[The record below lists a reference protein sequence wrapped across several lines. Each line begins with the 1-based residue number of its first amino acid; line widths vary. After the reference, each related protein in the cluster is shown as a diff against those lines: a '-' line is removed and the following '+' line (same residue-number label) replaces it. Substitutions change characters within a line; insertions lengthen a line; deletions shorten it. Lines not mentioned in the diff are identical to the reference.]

1 MNNKMRF
8 LKYIKNEKLLI
19 ALIFVFVFFYVL
31 ANLSTPFL
39 VGKALDEA
47 LAMNANNFIFIIVLI
62 SIICFAGVL
71 AGYLFEY
78 FVAKLV
84 QNIIKQL
91 RDEVYFKITNVSLNE
106 IYVRKKG
113 DIVQYVIGDIENVS
127 NGLFSIFKS
136 LIEGILSITMT
147 IVMMFIVNYLLAI
160 LVIVL
165 TPISVFVSR
174 FIAKFSHDHF
184 KKQTMLQA
192 DLSAISF
199 ENISNIDLVQSY
211 DIVDEANKKFD
222 EQNKILK
229 NHSRIAL
236 FSASW
241 VNPSTR
247 LVNNIIYGLIGVFGI
262 ILIVLTPDS
271 TSFVN
276 NIHASLSI
284 GGLASF
290 LSYANQYGKPFNEV
304 SSVMAEFETALSSF
318 KRINEFLNIDN
329 EENKGNLS
337 LTKIDNISF
346 KNVKFSY
353 DKNKELI
360 KNFSLDIKK
369 GDKIAIVGPTG
380 AGKTTII
387 NILLHFY
394 DINSGDITFDD
405 VSINNIEKNSLRNN
419 FAMVLQETWIFSG
432 TIKENIA
439 YVKDDASDEEIIRAA
454 KLAHADTFIDRLPK
468 GYDTFVS
475 SKDGLS
481 EGEKQMI
488 AIARLFLLNPDV
500 VILDEATS
508 SIDTRSEKL
517 IGDAF
522 DNIMENNTSIVIAHR
537 LSTIQKSDI
546 ILVLKDGDVIEQGNH
561 DYLMNKKGFYYSMYS
576 SQFK

>member
-1 MNNKMRF
+1 MNTKTRF

-19 ALIFVFVFFYVL
+19 VLIFVFVFFYVL

-62 SIICFAGVL
+62 SIICFVGVL

-211 DIVDEANKKFD
+211 DIVGEANKKFD

-329 EENKGNLS
+329 EENKGELS

-380 AGKTTII
+380 AGKTTLI

-517 IGDAF
+517 IGGAF

-537 LSTIQKSDI
+537 LSTIQKSDV

-561 DYLMNKKGFYYSMYS
+561 TYLMNKKGFYYSMYS
-576 SQFK
+576 S

>member
-1 MNNKMRF
+1 MNTKTRF

-19 ALIFVFVFFYVL
+19 VLIFVFVFFYVL

-211 DIVDEANKKFD
+211 DIVGETNKKFD

-318 KRINEFLNIDN
+318 KRINEFLNIAN

-369 GDKIAIVGPTG
+369 RDKIAIVGPTG

-439 YVKDDASDEEIIRAA
+439 YVKD
-454 KLAHADTFIDRLPK
+454 
-468 GYDTFVS
+468 
-475 SKDGLS
+475 
-481 EGEKQMI
+481 
-488 AIARLFLLNPDV
+488 
-500 VILDEATS
+500 
-508 SIDTRSEKL
+508 
-517 IGDAF
+517 
-522 DNIMENNTSIVIAHR
+522 
-537 LSTIQKSDI
+537 
-546 ILVLKDGDVIEQGNH
+546 
-561 DYLMNKKGFYYSMYS
+561 
-576 SQFK
+576 

>member
-1 MNNKMRF
+1 MNNKTRF

-19 ALIFVFVFFYVL
+19 TLIFVFVFFYVL

-113 DIVQYVIGDIENVS
+113 DIIQYVIGDIENVS

-304 SSVMAEFETALSSF
+304 SSVMAAFETALSSF
-318 KRINEFLNIDN
+318 KRINEFLNINN
-329 EENKGNLS
+329 EENKGNLT

-353 DKNKELI
+353 DENKELI

-380 AGKTTII
+380 AGKTTLI

-439 YVKDDASDEEIIRAA
+439 YVKDDASDEEIIRAS

>member
-318 KRINEFLNIDN
+318 KRINEFLIIDN

-561 DYLMNKKGFYYSMYS
+561 TYLMNKKGFYYSMYS

>member
-1 MNNKMRF
+1 MNNKTRF

-47 LAMNANNFIFIIVLI
+47 LAMHANNFIFIIVLI

-329 EENKGNLS
+329 EENKGELS

-353 DKNKELI
+353 DENKELI

-380 AGKTTII
+380 AGKTTLI

-432 TIKENIA
+432 TIRENIA
-439 YVKDDASDEEIIRAA
+439 YVKDDASDEEIIRAS

-481 EGEKQMI
+481 EGEKQTI

>member
-1 MNNKMRF
+1 MNTKTRF
-8 LKYIKNEKLLI
+8 LKYIKNEKWLI

-353 DKNKELI
+353 DENKELI

-380 AGKTTII
+380 AGKTTLI

-405 VSINNIEKNSLRNN
+405 VSINSIEKNSLRNN

-439 YVKDDASDEEIIRAA
+439 YVKDDASDEEIIRAS

-522 DNIMENNTSIVIAHR
+522 DKIMENNTSIVIAHR
-537 LSTIQKSDI
+537 LSTIQKSDV

>member
-1 MNNKMRF
+1 MNNKTRF

-318 KRINEFLNIDN
+318 KRINEFLNIAN

-405 VSINNIEKNSLRNN
+405 ISIKNIEKNSLRNN

-439 YVKDDASDEEIIRAA
+439 YVKDDASEAEIIRAA

-537 LSTIQKSDI
+537 LSTIQKSDV

-561 DYLMNKKGFYYSMYS
+561 EYLMNKKGFYYSMYS

>member
-1 MNNKMRF
+1 MNTKSRF

-19 ALIFVFVFFYVL
+19 SLIFVFVFFYVL

-329 EENKGNLS
+329 EENKGELS
-337 LTKIDNISF
+337 LTKINNISF

-353 DKNKELI
+353 DENKELI

-380 AGKTTII
+380 AGKTTLI

-394 DINSGDITFDD
+394 DINSGDITFDN
-405 VSINNIEKNSLRNN
+405 VSIKNIEKNSLRNN

-439 YVKDDASDEEIIRAA
+439 YVKDDASEAEIIRAA

-537 LSTIQKSDI
+537 LSTIQKSDV
-546 ILVLKDGDVIEQGNH
+546 ILVLIDGDVIEQGNH
-561 DYLMNKKGFYYSMYS
+561 EYLMNKKGFYYSMYS

>member
-1 MNNKMRF
+1 MNTKTRF

-113 DIVQYVIGDIENVS
+113 DIVQYVIGDVENVS

-318 KRINEFLNIDN
+318 KRINEFLNINN
-329 EENKGNLS
+329 EENKGNLT

-353 DKNKELI
+353 DENKELI

-369 GDKIAIVGPTG
+369 GNKIAIVGPTG
-380 AGKTTII
+380 AGKTTLI

-439 YVKDDASDEEIIRAA
+439 YVKDDASDEEIIRAS

-537 LSTIQKSDI
+537 LSTIQKSDT

>member
-1 MNNKMRF
+1 MNTKTRF

-211 DIVDEANKKFD
+211 DIVGEANKKFD

-353 DKNKELI
+353 DENKELI

-380 AGKTTII
+380 AGKTTLI

-439 YVKDDASDEEIIRAA
+439 YVKDDASDEEIIRASR
-454 KLAHADTFIDRLPK
+454 LAHADTFIDRLPK

-522 DNIMENNTSIVIAHR
+522 DKIMENNTSIVIAHR
-537 LSTIQKSDI
+537 LSTIQKSDV

>member
-1 MNNKMRF
+1 MNNKTRF

-91 RDEVYFKITNVSLNE
+91 RDEVYFKIINVSLNE

-222 EQNKILK
+222 EQNNILK

-318 KRINEFLNIDN
+318 KRINEFLNINN
-329 EENKGNLS
+329 EENKGNLT

-353 DKNKELI
+353 DENKELI

-380 AGKTTII
+380 AGKTTLI

-439 YVKDDASDEEIIRAA
+439 YVKDDASDEEIIRASR
-454 KLAHADTFIDRLPK
+454 LAHADTFIDRLPK

-522 DNIMENNTSIVIAHR
+522 DNIMENNTSVVIAHR

>member
-1 MNNKMRF
+1 MDIKKRF

-47 LAMNANNFIFIIVLI
+47 LAMNANNFIFIIVLN

-318 KRINEFLNIDN
+318 KRINEFLIIDN

-380 AGKTTII
+380 AGKTTLI

>member
-1 MNNKMRF
+1 MNNKTRF

-271 TSFVN
+271 NSFVN

-337 LTKIDNISF
+337 LAKIDNISF

-353 DKNKELI
+353 DENKELI

-439 YVKDDASDEEIIRAA
+439 YVKDDASEAEIIRAA

-522 DNIMENNTSIVIAHR
+522 DKIMENNTSIVIAHR
-537 LSTIQKSDI
+537 LSTIQKSDV

>member
-1 MNNKMRF
+1 MDIKKRF

-184 KKQTMLQA
+184 KKQIMLQA

-211 DIVDEANKKFD
+211 DIVDESYKKFD

-380 AGKTTII
+380 AGKTTLI

-394 DINSGDITFDD
+394 DINSGDITFDN

-537 LSTIQKSDI
+537 LSTIQKSDV

-561 DYLMNKKGFYYSMYS
+561 TYLMNKKGFYYSMYS

>member
-1 MNNKMRF
+1 MNTKTRF
-8 LKYIKNEKLLI
+8 LKYIKNEKWLI

-47 LAMNANNFIFIIVLI
+47 LARNANNFIFIIVLI

-211 DIVDEANKKFD
+211 DIIGEANTKFD

-353 DKNKELI
+353 DENKELI

-380 AGKTTII
+380 AGKTTLI

-432 TIKENIA
+432 TIRENIA
-439 YVKDDASDEEIIRAA
+439 YVKDDASDEEIIRAS

-522 DNIMENNTSIVIAHR
+522 DKIMENNTSVVIAHR
-537 LSTIQKSDI
+537 LSTIQKSDT

-561 DYLMNKKGFYYSMYS
+561 NYLMNKKGFYYSMYS

>member
-1 MNNKMRF
+1 MNTKTRF

-318 KRINEFLNIDN
+318 KRINEFLIIDN

-380 AGKTTII
+380 AGKTTLI

-561 DYLMNKKGFYYSMYS
+561 TYLMNKKGFYYSMYS

>member
-380 AGKTTII
+380 AGKTTLI

-439 YVKDDASDEEIIRAA
+439 YVKDDASDEEIIRAS

-561 DYLMNKKGFYYSMYS
+561 TYLMNKKGFYYSMYS

>member
-1 MNNKMRF
+1 MNTKTRF

-31 ANLSTPFL
+31 ANLSAPFL

-91 RDEVYFKITNVSLNE
+91 RDEIYFKITNVSLNE

-329 EENKGNLS
+329 EENKGELS

-353 DKNKELI
+353 DENKELI

-380 AGKTTII
+380 AGKTTLI

-394 DINSGDITFDD
+394 DINSGDITFDN
-405 VSINNIEKNSLRNN
+405 VSIKNIEKNSLRNN

-439 YVKDDASDEEIIRAA
+439 YVKDDASDEEIIRAS

-537 LSTIQKSDI
+537 LSTIQKSDT

>member
-1 MNNKMRF
+1 MNTKTRF

-19 ALIFVFVFFYVL
+19 SLIFVFVFFYVL

-380 AGKTTII
+380 AGKTTLI

-561 DYLMNKKGFYYSMYS
+561 TYLMNKKGFYYSMYS

>member
-1 MNNKMRF
+1 MNTKTRF

-380 AGKTTII
+380 AGKTTLI

-405 VSINNIEKNSLRNN
+405 VSINYIEKNSLRNN

-439 YVKDDASDEEIIRAA
+439 YVKDDASDEEIIRAS

-537 LSTIQKSDI
+537 LSTIQKSDV

-561 DYLMNKKGFYYSMYS
+561 TYLMNKKGFYYSMYS

>member
-1 MNNKMRF
+1 MNNKKRF

-31 ANLSTPFL
+31 ANLSMPFL

-84 QNIIKQL
+84 QNIIKHL

-211 DIVDEANKKFD
+211 DIVGEANKKFD

-271 TSFVN
+271 NSFVN

-353 DKNKELI
+353 DENKELI

-380 AGKTTII
+380 AGKTTLI

-394 DINSGDITFDD
+394 DINSGDITFDN

-439 YVKDDASDEEIIRAA
+439 YVKDDASDEEIIRAS

-537 LSTIQKSDI
+537 LSTIQKSDV

>member
-1 MNNKMRF
+1 MNNKTRF

-106 IYVRKKG
+106 IYIRKKG

-211 DIVDEANKKFD
+211 DIIGEANTKFD

-318 KRINEFLNIDN
+318 KRINEFLNINN
-329 EENKGNLS
+329 EENKGNLT

-353 DKNKELI
+353 DENKELI

-380 AGKTTII
+380 AGKTTLI

-439 YVKDDASDEEIIRAA
+439 YVKDDASDEEIIRASR
-454 KLAHADTFIDRLPK
+454 LAHADTFIDRLPK

-522 DNIMENNTSIVIAHR
+522 DKIMENNTSIVIAHR

>member
-1 MNNKMRF
+1 MDIKKRF

-276 NIHASLSI
+276 KIHAS
-284 GGLASF
+284 
-290 LSYANQYGKPFNEV
+290 
-304 SSVMAEFETALSSF
+304 
-318 KRINEFLNIDN
+318 
-329 EENKGNLS
+329 
-337 LTKIDNISF
+337 
-346 KNVKFSY
+346 
-353 DKNKELI
+353 
-360 KNFSLDIKK
+360 
-369 GDKIAIVGPTG
+369 
-380 AGKTTII
+380 
-387 NILLHFY
+387 
-394 DINSGDITFDD
+394 
-405 VSINNIEKNSLRNN
+405 
-419 FAMVLQETWIFSG
+419 
-432 TIKENIA
+432 
-439 YVKDDASDEEIIRAA
+439 
-454 KLAHADTFIDRLPK
+454 
-468 GYDTFVS
+468 
-475 SKDGLS
+475 
-481 EGEKQMI
+481 
-488 AIARLFLLNPDV
+488 
-500 VILDEATS
+500 
-508 SIDTRSEKL
+508 
-517 IGDAF
+517 
-522 DNIMENNTSIVIAHR
+522 
-537 LSTIQKSDI
+537 
-546 ILVLKDGDVIEQGNH
+546 
-561 DYLMNKKGFYYSMYS
+561 
-576 SQFK
+576 

>member
-113 DIVQYVIGDIENVS
+113 DIVQYVIGDIENVC

-380 AGKTTII
+380 AGKTTLI

-537 LSTIQKSDI
+537 LSTIQKSDT

-561 DYLMNKKGFYYSMYS
+561 NYLMNKKGFYYSMYS

>member
-1 MNNKMRF
+1 MNNKTRF

-353 DKNKELI
+353 DENKELI

-380 AGKTTII
+380 AGKTTLI

-439 YVKDDASDEEIIRAA
+439 YVKDDASDEEIIRAS

-522 DNIMENNTSIVIAHR
+522 DKIMENNTSIVIAHR

>member
-360 KNFSLDIKK
+360 KNFSLDINK

-380 AGKTTII
+380 AGKTTLI

-439 YVKDDASDEEIIRAA
+439 YVKDDASDEEIIRAS

>member
-1 MNNKMRF
+1 MNTKTRF

-318 KRINEFLNIDN
+318 KRINEFLNINN
-329 EENKGNLS
+329 EENKGNLT

-353 DKNKELI
+353 DENKELI

-380 AGKTTII
+380 AGKTTLI

-432 TIKENIA
+432 TIRENIA
-439 YVKDDASDEEIIRAA
+439 YVKDDASDEEIIRAS

-537 LSTIQKSDI
+537 LSTIQKSDT

-561 DYLMNKKGFYYSMYS
+561 TYLMNKKGFYYSMYS

>member
-1 MNNKMRF
+1 MNTKSRF

-19 ALIFVFVFFYVL
+19 SLIFVFVFFYVL

-394 DINSGDITFDD
+394 DINSGDITFDN
-405 VSINNIEKNSLRNN
+405 VSIKNIEKNSLRNN

-439 YVKDDASDEEIIRAA
+439 YVKDDASDEEIIRAS

-537 LSTIQKSDI
+537 LSTIQKSDV

-561 DYLMNKKGFYYSMYS
+561 TYLMNKKGFYYSMYS

>member
-1 MNNKMRF
+1 MNTKTRF

-19 ALIFVFVFFYVL
+19 VLIFVFVFFYVL

-62 SIICFAGVL
+62 SIICFVGVL

-211 DIVDEANKKFD
+211 DIVGEANKKFD

-290 LSYANQYGKPFNEV
+290 LSYSNQYGKPFNEV
-304 SSVMAEFETALSSF
+304 SSVMAEFEIALSSF

-353 DKNKELI
+353 DENKELI

-380 AGKTTII
+380 AGKTTLI

-394 DINSGDITFDD
+394 DINSGDITFDN
-405 VSINNIEKNSLRNN
+405 VSIKNIEKNSLRNN

-517 IGDAF
+517 IGGAF

-537 LSTIQKSDI
+537 LSTIQKSDV

-561 DYLMNKKGFYYSMYS
+561 TYLMNKKGFYYSMYS
-576 SQFK
+576 S

>member
-1 MNNKMRF
+1 MNNKTRF

-211 DIVDEANKKFD
+211 DIIGEANKKFD

-318 KRINEFLNIDN
+318 KRINEFLNINN
-329 EENKGNLS
+329 EENKGNLT

-353 DKNKELI
+353 DENKELI

-380 AGKTTII
+380 AGKTTLI

-439 YVKDDASDEEIIRAA
+439 YVKDDASDEEIIRASR
-454 KLAHADTFIDRLPK
+454 LAHADTFIDRLPK

>member
-1 MNNKMRF
+1 MNTKTRF

-19 ALIFVFVFFYVL
+19 VLIFVFVFFYVL

-62 SIICFAGVL
+62 SIICFVGVL

-211 DIVDEANKKFD
+211 DIVGEANKKFD

-329 EENKGNLS
+329 EENKGELS

-380 AGKTTII
+380 AGKTTLI

-517 IGDAF
+517 IGGAF

-537 LSTIQKSDI
+537 LSTIQKSDV

-561 DYLMNKKGFYYSMYS
+561 TYLMNKKGFYYSMYS

>member
-1 MNNKMRF
+1 MNNKTRF

-136 LIEGILSITMT
+136 LIEGILSITIT

-329 EENKGNLS
+329 EENKGELS

-380 AGKTTII
+380 AGKTTLI

-394 DINSGDITFDD
+394 DINNGDITFDD

-439 YVKDDASDEEIIRAA
+439 YVKDDASEAEIIRASR
-454 KLAHADTFIDRLPK
+454 LAHADTFIDRLPK

-537 LSTIQKSDI
+537 LSTIQKSDV

-561 DYLMNKKGFYYSMYS
+561 TYLMNKKGFYYSMYS

>member
-1 MNNKMRF
+1 MDIKKRF

-380 AGKTTII
+380 AGKTTLI

-439 YVKDDASDEEIIRAA
+439 YVKDDASEAEIIRASR
-454 KLAHADTFIDRLPK
+454 LAHADTFIDRFPK

-561 DYLMNKKGFYYSMYS
+561 TYLMNKKGFYYSMYS

>member
-1 MNNKMRF
+1 MNNKTRF

-211 DIVDEANKKFD
+211 DIVGEANKKFD

-353 DKNKELI
+353 DENKELI

-380 AGKTTII
+380 AGKTTLI

-405 VSINNIEKNSLRNN
+405 VSIKNIEKNSLRNN

-439 YVKDDASDEEIIRAA
+439 YVKDDASDEEIIRASR
-454 KLAHADTFIDRLPK
+454 LAHADTFIDRLPK

-537 LSTIQKSDI
+537 LSTIQKSDV

>member
-1 MNNKMRF
+1 MNNKTRF

-174 FIAKFSHDHF
+174 FTAKFSHDHF

-211 DIVDEANKKFD
+211 DIVGEANKKFD

-304 SSVMAEFETALSSF
+304 SSVMSEFETALSSF

-329 EENKGNLS
+329 EENKGELS

-380 AGKTTII
+380 AGKTTLIK
-387 NILLHFY
+387 ILLHFY
-394 DINSGDITFDD
+394 DINSGDITFDN
-405 VSINNIEKNSLRNN
+405 VSIKNIEKNSLRNN

-517 IGDAF
+517 IGGAF

-537 LSTIQKSDI
+537 LSTIQKSDV

-561 DYLMNKKGFYYSMYS
+561 TYLMNKKGFYYSMYS
-576 SQFK
+576 S

>member
-1 MNNKMRF
+1 MNIKTRF
-8 LKYIKNEKLLI
+8 LKYIKNEKSLI

-318 KRINEFLNIDN
+318 KRINEFLNINN
-329 EENKGNLS
+329 EENKGNLT

-353 DKNKELI
+353 DENKELI

-380 AGKTTII
+380 AGKTTLI

-439 YVKDDASDEEIIRAA
+439 YVKDDASDEEIIRAS

>member
-1 MNNKMRF
+1 MDNKTRF

-19 ALIFVFVFFYVL
+19 TLIFVFVFFYVL

-47 LAMNANNFIFIIVLI
+47 LAMNANNFIFIIVSI

-353 DKNKELI
+353 DENKELI

-380 AGKTTII
+380 AGKTTLI

-432 TIKENIA
+432 SIKENIA
-439 YVKDDASDEEIIRAA
+439 YVKDDASDEEIIRAS

>member
-1 MNNKMRF
+1 MDIKKRF

-380 AGKTTII
+380 AGKTTLI

-439 YVKDDASDEEIIRAA
+439 YVKDDASEAEIIRASR
-454 KLAHADTFIDRLPK
+454 LAHADTFIDRFPK

-537 LSTIQKSDI
+537 LSTIQKSDT

-561 DYLMNKKGFYYSMYS
+561 NYLMNKKGFYYSMYS